1 MTPSAEPRRRLRLV
15 PRSLLGRMLLLTL
28 LAVLLAQGLSSL
40 IWLSQ
45 LRASQMEGL
54 RTSARSL
61 AQSMAA
67 SVAYFRSLPLGYRP
81 LVLDQLRS
89 MGGTR
94 FFVSLNDK
102 ELSMR
107 VLPET
112 PRKRAVL
119 SEVEQVLRQQL
130 GRSVDLAVEFV
141 SPHDLRIFN
150 GGLKLDELPR
160 SWAHYALGFEP
171 LAPPVLVTQIRIAP
185 NEWLYLASL
194 MPAPYVS
201 LESEGLPAQQL
212 WFIVLTGA
220 FLLLFIGVLVHW
232 QSRPLKRLAATA
244 RNMSVGDEV
253 EPLPEAGGS
262 EVVEVSRAFNS
273 MRERIGRYL
282 TERGQLFS
290 AISHDLRTPI
300 TRLRL
305 RVELLDD
312 EEQQESFRHD
322 LDELELLVKGALQCV
337 KDTDIHENVEPV
349 DVNQLI
355 RYIVEPYLPPQG
367 DGRVSIE
374 GRALAPYPGKPLALK
389 RCIGNVLD
397 NALKYGERAHL
408 RIEDGAEA
416 LVLHVDDE
424 GPGVPE
430 QRLEEVFEPHVRLSG
445 QQQGY
450 GLGLGIAR
458 NIAHAHGGEVSLRNL
473 RQGGLR
479 VTLRFPREAGRSHA
493 A

>member
-1 MTPSAEPRRRLRLV
+1 MPATSPRRRLPA

-28 LAVLLAQGLSSL
+28 LAMVLAQGLSSL
-40 IWLSQ
+40 IWVSQ

-54 RTSARSL
+54 LTSARSL

-67 SVAYFRSLPLGYRP
+67 SVGYFRSLPLGFRP

-102 ELSMR
+102 PLAMQM
-107 VLPET
+107 LPDT
-112 PRKRAVL
+112 PRKLAVL
-119 SEVEQVLRQQL
+119 EAVDAVLRERLGKQL
-130 GRSVDLAVEFV
+130 DLSVQFV
-141 SPHDLRIFN
+141 APEDLRIFN
-150 GGLKLDELPR
+150 GELKLEELPR
-160 SWAHYALGFEP
+160 SWAHYALSLAP
-171 LAPPVLVTQIRIAP
+171 LDPPVLVTQIQIAP

-201 LESEGLPAQQL
+201 LEDQGLPAQQL
-212 WFIVLTGA
+212 WFIVLTSA
-220 FLLLFIGVLVHW
+220 FLLLFIGLLVHW
-232 QSRPLKRLAATA
+232 QSRPLKRLAVAA
-244 RNMSVGDEV
+244 REMSLGSEV
-253 EPLPEAGGS
+253 EPLTEAGGS
-262 EVVEVSRAFNS
+262 EVIEVSRAFNN

-282 TERGQLFS
+282 RERSQLFS

-312 EEQQESFRHD
+312 EALQVKFGRD

-337 KDTDIHENVEPV
+337 KDTDIHENIEPV
-349 DVNQLI
+349 DLNQLLNCV
-355 RYIVEPYLPPQG
+355 VEPYLAPLG
-367 DGRVSIE
+367 NGRVTVR
-374 GRALAPYPGKPLALK
+374 GQALAAYPGKPLALK
-389 RCIGNVLD
+389 RCIGNLVD

-408 RIEDGAEA
+408 QIEDAAGAF
-416 LVLHVDDE
+416 VLHVDDE

-430 QRLEEVFEPHVRLSG
+430 QRLEQVFEPHFRLAG

-458 NIAHAHGGEVSLRNL
+458 NIAHSHGGEVSLRNL
-473 RQGGLR
+473 RDRGLR
-479 VTLRFPREAGRSHA
+479 VTLSLPRFT
-493 A
+493 